1 MPTLADIY
9 SAIGSAKRNAADFV
23 QNPGTSLQQMI
34 GYANDRARA
43 FNQQGDAAAA
53 EFQQTQSFKGPQ
65 QMQLVQQLAEGY
77 NPAGMTVW
85 HGSPYKFKAFD
96 ASKIGS
102 GEGAQ
107 SYGHGVYVAE
117 NPKVAK
123 SYAENVKDM
132 PSIQEYNAKL
142 SKLSKVMD
150 EDSVYPGAYRNFKT
164 EKGKQAAQEYDNLLE
179 EKLQKV
185 KDPGSLYKIDL
196 PDEHIETMLDWDK
209 PLHQQPENVQ
219 EALGKLGYV
228 ADKTKINQ
236 YDDALLSALQGG
248 STDLPKQPANL
259 TGETIYRKL
268 GTPEA
273 ASEKLKQLGIPGIK
287 YLDQA
292 SRDAKQGT
300 SNFVIFPGNEHL
312 LDILD
317 INGNPIQ

>member
-9 SAIGSAKRNAADFV
+9 SAIGSAKRNAADFI
-23 QNPGTSLQQMI
+23 QNPGTSLQQMV

-53 EFQQTQSFKGPQ
+53 EFQQTQRLKGPQ
-65 QMQLVQQLAEGY
+65 QMQLAQQIAEGY
-77 NPAGMTVW
+77 NPTGMTVW

-96 ASKIGS
+96 ASKIGT

-123 SYAENVKDM
+123 SYAESVKDM

-150 EDSVYPGAYRNFKT
+150 EDSVYPGAYRKFKT
-164 EKGKQAAQEYDNLLE
+164 EKGKQAAQEYDDLMQQ
-179 EKLQKV
+179 KMQKV

-228 ADKTKINQ
+228 ADKAKVNQ
-236 YDDALLSALQGG
+236 YDDALLEALQGG
-248 STDLPKQPANL
+248 STDLPKQPLNL

-268 GTPEA
+268 GTPEV
-273 ASEKLKQLGIPGIK
+273 ASKKLKQLGIPGIK
-287 YLDQA
+287 YLDQI
-292 SRDAKQGT
+292 SRDAEQGT
-300 SNFVIFPGNEHL
+300 RNFVIFPGNEHL
-312 LDILD
+312 LGILD
-317 INGNPIQ
+317 VNGNPI

>member
-43 FNQQGDAAAA
+43 FNQQGNAALS
-53 EFQQTQSFKGPQ
+53 EFQQTQKLKGPQ
-65 QMQLVQQLAEGY
+65 QMQLAQQLAEGY
-77 NPAGMTVW
+77 NPTGMTVW
-85 HGSPYKFKAFD
+85 HGSPYKFKSFD

-107 SYGHGVYVAE
+107 SYGHGIYVAE

-132 PSIQEYNAKL
+132 PSIQEYNSKL
-142 SKLSKVMD
+142 SKLSKIME
-150 EDSVYPGAYRNFKT
+150 EDAAYPGAYRKFKT
-164 EKGKQAAQEYDNLLE
+164 AKGEQAAKEYDDLME
-179 EKLQKV
+179 QKLQKV

-196 PDEHIETMLDWDK
+196 PDEHIKTMLDWDK

-219 EALGKLGYV
+219 QALGKLGYI
-228 ADKTKINQ
+228 ADKTKINE

-248 STDLPKQPANL
+248 STDLPKQPVNL
-259 TGETIYRKL
+259 TGETIYKKL
-268 GTPEA
+268 GTPET

-287 YLDQA
+287 YSDQL
-292 SRDAKQGT
+292 SRDAEQGT